1 MVHIGATKVK
11 FAARY
16 SSLATISVSI
26 CGAKFYGGE
35 RTGFLR
41 RAVAAKQQSGH
52 QQEEVSAALQLD
64 DALNFNRTN
73 PF

>member
-1 MVHIGATKVK
+1 MVHIARTKVK

-16 SSLATISVSI
+16 SSLATISARSD
-26 CGAKFYGGE
+26 GAKFYGGE

-41 RAVAAKQQSGH
+41 RAVEQQQQSGH

-64 DALNFNRTN
+64 MRLNFNRTN